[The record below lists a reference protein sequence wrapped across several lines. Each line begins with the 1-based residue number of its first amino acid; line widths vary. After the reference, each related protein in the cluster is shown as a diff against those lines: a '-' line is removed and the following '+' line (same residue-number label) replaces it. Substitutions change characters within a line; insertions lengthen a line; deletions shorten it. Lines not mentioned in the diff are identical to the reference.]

1 MDVKLNKIHIG
12 QSIKEKLHK
21 SVLRQTEFADKIG
34 EHQGNLSKMFRANSI
49 KTDKLIAI
57 CEALDYNFFADFCV
71 FENEDT
77 QSNESLPAGDYMDKY
92 AKLVIDN
99 YELKNE
105 IEEKSKIIK
114 SLEERLSKYED
125 IKKVGA

>member
-1 MDVKLNKIHIG
+1 M
-12 QSIKEKLHK
+12 
-21 SVLRQTEFADKIG
+21 
-34 EHQGNLSKMFRANSI
+34 
-49 KTDKLIAI
+49 
-57 CEALDYNFFADFCV
+57 YDFCV
-71 FENEDT
+71 FENENT

-105 IEEKSKIIK
+105 IEEKSKIIN